1 MKRNLILLW
10 CACSLMAF
18 FIISCSKLTNRTPE
32 NNTNNADPIV
42 EELKKEF
49 LKTNPNHSLD
59 LDWETTGSYEYDDGS
74 KIALVC
80 VKCCYGEYYFN
91 YDALKFPEDN
101 VKRYM
106 RRSVWLT
113 IAKSADGELKNFVT
127 SAIGD
132 TAYLKKADYTASYI
146 SYTNPLDFSGE
157 ILLFDISKKLMSRTG
172 YTDGIPDSERLPLKL
187 GLRKNISTKNTVGV
201 LEPGWMFEEVNI
213 EADYDLWKG
222 FIEKWLNDPTN
233 FCILFPTAC
242 RPRVCPYCH
251 MPDCDPDTCPE
262 RHLILDR
269 PPLPDMPVY
278 IDSTGHDPNSIF
290 PSTNKKEINLQ
301 LNTISKNITG
311 DFKAAL
317 KKMFDDKR
325 IAIVHTGQ
333 KTTYVAETEFK
344 IHPTR
349 GVLYYI
355 HISDDALKGTA
366 ENLLFKLT
374 HELVHSYLREKG
386 IYDTNYNP
394 SNPNAVEQTNN
405 IHHEYM
411 INNGTMEMILRDVFP
426 GRPQEFY
433 EKIPYGGTKG
443 SPVWDAVPGDQ
454 KKEIQKYFRQEKLR
468 FNN

>member
-1 MKRNLILLW
+1 MRRNLILLW
-10 CACSLMAF
+10 CACSLLLF
-18 FIISCSKLTNRTPE
+18 IIISCSKLTNTFPPD
-32 NNTNNADPIV
+32 NKNTDPIV

-49 LKTNPNHSLD
+49 LKANPNHSLD
-59 LDWETTGSYEYDDGS
+59 LEWETTGSYEYDDGG

-113 IAKSADGELKNFVT
+113 IAKNADGELKSFVT

-132 TAYLKKADYTASYI
+132 TAYLKSADYTASYI
-146 SYTNPLDFSGE
+146 SPINLLDFSGE
-157 ILLFDISKKLMSRTG
+157 ILFFDVNKKLMSRIG
-172 YTDGIPDSERLPLKL
+172 YTDGNPDLERLPLQL

-201 LEPGWMFEEVNI
+201 LEPGWMFEEVII
-213 EADYDLWKG
+213 EADYDRWRG

-233 FCILFPTAC
+233 FCILFQTAC
-242 RPRVCPYCH
+242 RPRLCPYCH
-251 MPDCDPDTCPE
+251 MPDCNPDTCPE
-262 RHLILDR
+262 KHIIEDR
-269 PPLPDMPVY
+269 PPLPNMPVY
-278 IDSTGHDPNSIF
+278 VDSTGHDPNSIF
-290 PSTNKKEINLQ
+290 PSVNKKEINLQ
-301 LNTISKNITG
+301 LNVISRNITG
-311 DFKAAL
+311 DFKATI

-325 IAIVHTGQ
+325 VAVAHTGQ

-344 IHPTR
+344 IHSTR
-349 GVLYYI
+349 GVLCYI

-374 HELVHSYLREKG
+374 HELVHCYLREKG

-394 SNPNAVEQTNN
+394 SNPNAVERTNY
-405 IHHEYM
+405 IQHEYM

-426 GRPQEFY
+426 GRSQEFY
-433 EKIPYGGTKG
+433 EKMPYGGTKG
-443 SPVWDAVPGDQ
+443 SPVWKSVPGGQ
-454 KKEIQKYFRQEKLR
+454 KKDILKYFRKENIR

>member
-1 MKRNLILLW
+1 MRRNLILLW
-10 CACSLMAF
+10 CACSLLLF
-18 FIISCSKLTNRTPE
+18 IIISCSKLTNTFPPD
-32 NNTNNADPIV
+32 NKNTDPIV

-49 LKTNPNHSLD
+49 LKANPNHSLD
-59 LDWETTGSYEYDDGS
+59 LEWETTGSYEHDDGG

-113 IAKSADGELKNFVT
+113 ITKNADGELKSFVT

-132 TAYLKKADYTASYI
+132 TAYLKSADYTASYI
-146 SYTNPLDFSGE
+146 SPINLLDFSGE
-157 ILLFDISKKLMSRTG
+157 ILFFDVNKKLMSRIG
-172 YTDGIPDSERLPLKL
+172 YTDGNPDLERLPLQL

-201 LEPGWMFEEVNI
+201 LEPGWMFEEVII
-213 EADYDLWKG
+213 EADYDRWRG

-233 FCILFPTAC
+233 FCILFQTAC
-242 RPRVCPYCH
+242 RPRLCPYCH
-251 MPDCDPDTCPE
+251 MPDCNPDTCPE
-262 RHLILDR
+262 KHIIEDR
-269 PPLPDMPVY
+269 PPLPNMPVY
-278 IDSTGHDPNSIF
+278 VDNTGHDPNSIF
-290 PSTNKKEINLQ
+290 PSVNKKEINLQ
-301 LNTISKNITG
+301 LNVISRNITG
-311 DFKAAL
+311 DFKATI

-325 IAIVHTGQ
+325 VAVVHTGQ

-349 GVLYYI
+349 GVLCYI
-355 HISDDALKGTA
+355 HISNDALKGTA

-374 HELVHSYLREKG
+374 HELVHCYLREKG

-394 SNPNAVEQTNN
+394 SNPNAVERTNY
-405 IHHEYM
+405 IQHEYM

-426 GRPQEFY
+426 GRSQEFY
-433 EKIPYGGTKG
+433 EKMPYGGTKD
-443 SPVWDAVPGDQ
+443 SPVWKSVPGGQ
-454 KKEIQKYFRQEKLR
+454 KKDIRSYFRQEGFR
-468 FNN
+468 FNY